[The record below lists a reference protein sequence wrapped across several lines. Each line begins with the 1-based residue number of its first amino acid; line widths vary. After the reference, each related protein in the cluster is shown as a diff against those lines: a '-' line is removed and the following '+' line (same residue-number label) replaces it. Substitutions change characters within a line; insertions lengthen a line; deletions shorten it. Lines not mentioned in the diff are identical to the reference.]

1 MDENEITQR
10 LREAGERPVA
20 GNVRSDHLHR
30 MRAAAPA
37 RPKRF
42 GRLAVA
48 TAAFVGFAVGSTGFA
63 MAGALPGPAQG
74 VAHQVLS
81 VVQVDVPDGKP
92 HRGACVSAA
101 ANAHPEDEV
110 ARKAAKDACPKGK
123 PEGMGNGRP
132 DGVPPGHAGKGPK
145 RPKEPRG
152 ANADG
157 DPCTGKPPWAG
168 PMVPEE
174 KARLKAEDACGRG
187 QDDGPEAEDD
197 PAG

>member
-10 LREAGERPVA
+10 LREAGERPVP
-20 GNVRSDHLHR
+20 GDVRSDHLHR
-30 MRAAAPA
+30 MRAASPA

-48 TAAFVGFAVGSTGFA
+48 AAAFVGFAVGSTGFA

-81 VVQVDVPDGKP
+81 VVQVDVPDRKP
-92 HRGACVSAA
+92 NRGACVSAA
-101 ANAHPEDEV
+101 AEAHPEDEV
-110 ARKAAKDACPKGK
+110 ARKAAKDACPKGR
-123 PEGMGNGRP
+123 PEGVGKGKP
-132 DGVPPGHAGKGPK
+132 DGVPPGHAGKAS
-145 RPKEPRG
+145 G

-168 PMVPEE
+168 PMSPEE
-174 KARLKAEDACGRG
+174 KARLRTEDGCGRG
-187 QDDGPEAEDD
+187 PDEADRGGSRSEPPSSGDG
-197 PAG
+197 